1 MNYMD
6 NITKLNLLFDYY
18 GDFLTKKQKN
28 IFEQYYLNDLS
39 LGEIAENTGITRQ
52 GVHDVLRR
60 SQETLVNF
68 EEKLG
73 MVKKHI
79 QQRKE
84 IEEILILLKE
94 IEPGLD
100 LSYKEKY
107 RDVYNRVSS
116 LLKEGGV

>member
-1 MNYMD
+1 MD

-84 IEEILILLKE
+84 IEEILALLKE
-94 IEPGLD
+94 IEPGLE

>member
-1 MNYMD
+1 MD

-39 LGEIAENTGITRQ
+39 LGEIAENAGITRQ

-84 IEEILILLKE
+84 IEEILALLKE
-94 IEPGLD
+94 IEPGLE

>member
-39 LGEIAENTGITRQ
+39 LGEIAENAGITRQ

-84 IEEILILLKE
+84 IEEILTLLKE
-94 IEPGLD
+94 IEPGLE